1 MCGTIL
7 KMNNFNNFG
16 LPVNNNPFINPQNGV
31 GLGNTGYFAPTKPM
45 DYDGYFGSQ
54 TKKPSFWD
62 QTKMFFSQ
70 YGTKI
75 FGWGATI
82 LGGLGAFAL
91 GKKFIDL
98 DVPYGKDE
106 QKPSEDASLMAK
118 AKYHLCTFLSDT
130 VGVMKPY
137 ERPVNNT
144 VSIEDTKE
152 DNESSSDDTIQQTP
166 TTKKATKNKTP
177 KRKTQHNTSTA
188 SSSSNSEIKKNN
200 VHKPNETL
208 LSKLGKKFKLVFRIS
223 TSTNGVESPSN
234 STSYQIEGKGEP
246 MNSEEVCINFDSRI
260 EKEPIFINDQ
270 GKNDGL
276 YVPVKGLELLKRQKL
291 SKKIPRFID
300 SNENQVYAKL
310 DEKVFELKESNFKA
324 LIQLLSNKNVVQALL
339 KQKSADDYDSS
350 IIGKFAHNLLL
361 RLSRQTAETQSDDIS
376 IRSSLELFN
385 ILKSTISTIPKTKDY
400 TLLKETNKILD
411 VINASEDLK
420 NTYIFNTI
428 QNIIL
433 DPTDISSYQQLSK
446 YVANKVNYNDVIY
459 LNHKG
464 EQVKKDDPNAIFEIS
479 NNQGINI
486 TNLINKN
493 KLTNGR
499 FLKNNKMTDT
509 QKAQSLAYKM
519 IHYQTAPSRNLNVAI
534 SLIKESSDKKQTAND
549 LITTLSKIDDFN
561 FETFIN
567 SFVENDYNTSEEN
580 KVALDLLSLMKFNNI
595 NVKENIIATLQFK
608 TNLYS
613 SDFNFVETILN
624 IKNMSLNID
633 DSQLASIINS
643 CDLSNVDFK
652 KIKEQAT
659 NLSYDDCNRVLNV
672 LDTIDIN
679 KPISKDKTKT
689 IHDLFYSIDNIK
701 KLSMPINEL
710 KDLSTQDINYI
721 ITSTP
726 YELKN
731 TLKYKEFCKNVNT
744 LYTNRITQTI
754 DTNTQVN
761 SMLEFASLFS
771 NDETQINNFV
781 KNLNKLETC
790 DFTFSTDVIN
800 NLCETAKSTKEPN
813 NSVNARFLLTSILN
827 NNDINL
833 NEENKMAMQE
843 ALITNFAQN
852 VADTINDYNPNPPYQ
867 MIAQEISKFINTPIF
882 TEDKN
887 AQMHLKLLVQELYKN
902 KCIQFDKLLIEI
914 PKANTNN
921 NPDQMIKLLYMITEV
936 TSEDK
941 DSNDDIP
948 RTAYNTLITSITN
961 TLDAIDSDNTTKQ
974 EKQIATISKYFNYI
988 IENNQEVDNNNIPI
1002 SNETKMSNL
1011 CQSII
1016 PHLLKKNI
1024 ITQNFVD
1031 TLMNNVLKSEIG
1043 DKEQP
1048 NLNMSLLN
1056 AIKETENCKE
1066 ANEMAEVALNVIRIT
1081 NQMQKAV
1088 SQEDEVISTIKDLL
1102 QKNSFNTNF
1111 AAKIFDKIEMRG
1123 LIFDELSKLIT
1134 SSKDNIDAILPV
1146 FKNMNPN
1153 KQIGNKT
1160 VGEFVNN
1167 LYNNYIDSLMNQA
1180 LNDDD
1185 NETDAIKKLQE
1196 LTKTSKGDIKEMAEV
1211 ALAVIKTQK
1220 DINSAPSLY
1229 EYDTPEFLFLQYIIN
1244 YNDTLEKLASIVSK
1258 LNLEKLNINN
1268 MFSLLSSDN
1277 INENLLPLLYTM
1289 ENKNQKIGEQTVDNL
1304 VAVAKKEAVKKAA
1317 EEAKKA
1323 EEEAAKKA
1331 AKEAAK
1337 KAAEEA
1343 AKKAAE
1349 EAAAEVNTLMEQAL
1363 NDDNKTE
1370 AINKLQ
1376 KLAKNSKGDI
1386 KEMAEVAL
1394 NVIRI
1399 TNQMQRAVSQE
1410 EEVISTIKDLLQ
1422 KNSFN
1427 TNFAAKIFDKI
1438 EMRGLIFDE
1447 LSKLITSSKDNID
1460 AILPV
1465 LQNMNPNKQIGNKT
1479 VDELINYIQVSNNDV
1494 PDIGSNDSSKHTNDF
1509 MDYLTKFQYDD
1520 DANLKELV
1528 SKLND
1533 LYNPLNEEEFTNIC
1547 LAIFDK
1553 FKNNSKFFNE
1563 FVTTLYKKEIQ
1574 ADGSHKMIFENL
1586 YQVFSNLDN
1595 KIKSFNLNL
1604 SDEQLATLS
1613 YVQFEITLQKINQS
1627 KDKIQNEVEFTNATN
1642 KLFLGEGKNE
1652 NFYNI
1657 LFTML
1662 EGNPNFIKHIADII
1676 DIANISNMQN
1686 TEFFTQYQTINHLL
1700 KIYKYEIIDNLQM
1713 QEGVKKII
1721 DDKLLRNTQTL
1732 EFYKN
1737 FSARENNKDLAREIA
1752 SKLNKINGITRKIK
1766 AYKRLDKGISEL
1778 EQDLDMK
1785 QNEFNSMLK
1794 ENHLFH
1800 NYNSLG
1806 EDFISIINLFNT

>member
-1 MCGTIL
+1 M
-7 KMNNFNNFG
+7 
-16 LPVNNNPFINPQNGV
+16 
-31 GLGNTGYFAPTKPM
+31 
-45 DYDGYFGSQ
+45 
-54 TKKPSFWD
+54 
-62 QTKMFFSQ
+62 
-70 YGTKI
+70 
-75 FGWGATI
+75 
-82 LGGLGAFAL
+82 
-91 GKKFIDL
+91 
-98 DVPYGKDE
+98 
-106 QKPSEDASLMAK
+106 
-118 AKYHLCTFLSDT
+118 
-130 VGVMKPY
+130 
-137 ERPVNNT
+137 
-144 VSIEDTKE
+144 
-152 DNESSSDDTIQQTP
+152 
-166 TTKKATKNKTP
+166 
-177 KRKTQHNTSTA
+177 
-188 SSSSNSEIKKNN
+188 
-200 VHKPNETL
+200 
-208 LSKLGKKFKLVFRIS
+208 
-223 TSTNGVESPSN
+223 
-234 STSYQIEGKGEP
+234 
-246 MNSEEVCINFDSRI
+246 
-260 EKEPIFINDQ
+260 
-270 GKNDGL
+270 
-276 YVPVKGLELLKRQKL
+276 
-291 SKKIPRFID
+291 
-300 SNENQVYAKL
+300 
-310 DEKVFELKESNFKA
+310 
-324 LIQLLSNKNVVQALL
+324 
-339 KQKSADDYDSS
+339 
-350 IIGKFAHNLLL
+350 
-361 RLSRQTAETQSDDIS
+361 
-376 IRSSLELFN
+376 
-385 ILKSTISTIPKTKDY
+385 
-400 TLLKETNKILD
+400 LKETNKILD

-534 SLIKESSDKKQTAND
+534 SLIKEISDKKQTAND

-580 KVALDLLSLMKFNNI
+580 KVALELLYLMQFNNI

-613 SDFNFVETILN
+613 NDFNFVETILN

-744 LYTNRITQTI
+744 LYTNRITQTF

-813 NSVNARFLLTSILN
+813 NSVNTRFLLTSILN

-1031 TLMNNVLKSEIG
+1031 TLMNNVLKSDIG

-1160 VGEFVNN
+1160 V
-1167 LYNNYIDSLMNQA
+1167 
-1180 LNDDD
+1180 
-1185 NETDAIKKLQE
+1185 
-1196 LTKTSKGDIKEMAEV
+1196 
-1211 ALAVIKTQK
+1211 
-1220 DINSAPSLY
+1220 
-1229 EYDTPEFLFLQYIIN
+1229 
-1244 YNDTLEKLASIVSK
+1244 
-1258 LNLEKLNINN
+1258 
-1268 MFSLLSSDN
+1268 
-1277 INENLLPLLYTM
+1277 
-1289 ENKNQKIGEQTVDNL
+1289 
-1304 VAVAKKEAVKKAA
+1304 
-1317 EEAKKA
+1317 
-1323 EEEAAKKA
+1323 
-1331 AKEAAK
+1331 
-1337 KAAEEA
+1337 
-1343 AKKAAE
+1343 
-1349 EAAAEVNTLMEQAL
+1349 
-1363 NDDNKTE
+1363 
-1370 AINKLQ
+1370 
-1376 KLAKNSKGDI
+1376 
-1386 KEMAEVAL
+1386 
-1394 NVIRI
+1394 
-1399 TNQMQRAVSQE
+1399 
-1410 EEVISTIKDLLQ
+1410 
-1422 KNSFN
+1422 
-1427 TNFAAKIFDKI
+1427 
-1438 EMRGLIFDE
+1438 
-1447 LSKLITSSKDNID
+1447 
-1460 AILPV
+1460 
-1465 LQNMNPNKQIGNKT
+1465 
-1479 VDELINYIQVSNNDV
+1479 DELINYIQVSNNDV

-1509 MDYLTKFQYDD
+1509 MDYLTKFKYDD

-1613 YVQFEITLQKINQS
+1613 YVQFAITLQKINQS
-1627 KDKIQNEVEFTNATN
+1627 EDMIQNEVEFTNATK

-1652 NFYNI
+1652 NFYKI

-1662 EGNPNFIKHIADII
+1662 EGNPNFIDNITDIMEF
-1676 DIANISNMQN
+1676 ANISNMEN
-1686 TEFFTQYQTINHLL
+1686 ANCFTQYQTINHLL
-1700 KIYKYEIIDNLQM
+1700 EIYKHDIIDDPQM
-1713 QEGVKKII
+1713 HDEVKKII
-1721 DDKLLRNTQTL
+1721 KNKSFINQRNL
-1732 EFYKN
+1732 EFYQN
-1737 FSARENNKDLAREIA
+1737 FSARENNKDLAQKITN
-1752 SKLNKINGITRKIK
+1752 KLKEINGITRKIT
-1766 AYKRLDKGISEL
+1766 AYKTINKNIYEL
-1778 EQDLDMK
+1778 EQNLDK
-1785 QNEFNSMLK
+1785 EQKAFNSMLK
-1794 ENHLFH
+1794 ENHLF
-1800 NYNSLG
+1800 YFYKDLG
-1806 EDFISIINLFNT
+1806 EDFIRIINLFNT

>member
-1 MCGTIL
+1 
-7 KMNNFNNFG
+7 MNNFNNFG

-106 QKPSEDASLMAK
+106 QKPSEDASLMVK

-152 DNESSSDDTIQQTP
+152 EDNKSSSDETIQQTP
-166 TTKKATKNKTP
+166 TTKKTTKNKTP

-188 SSSSNSEIKKNN
+188 SSSPNSEIKKNN

-350 IIGKFAHNLLL
+350 IIGKLMNNF
-361 RLSRQTAETQSDDIS
+361 RLELAETNTNKNITPKQAQKLFFIFSQTLNNITTNITNKDHGY
-376 IRSSLELFN
+376 SLLNKTYENITLFN
-385 ILKSTISTIPKTKDY
+385 SISDTLNATKTEFIQKIIVEESENNYQDLSILLANELEPN
-400 TLLKETNKILD
+400 ET
-411 VINASEDLK
+411 
-420 NTYIFNTI
+420 
-428 QNIIL
+428 
-433 DPTDISSYQQLSK
+433 
-446 YVANKVNYNDVIY
+446 IY

-567 SFVENDYNTSEEN
+567 SFVENDYNTSEDN
-580 KVALDLLSLMKFNNI
+580 KIALDLLYLMQFNNVNV

-679 KPISKDKTKT
+679 KPISKDKT

-744 LYTNRITQTI
+744 LYTNRITQTF

-1081 NQMQKAV
+1081 NQMQ
-1088 SQEDEVISTIKDLL
+1088 
-1102 QKNSFNTNF
+1102 
-1111 AAKIFDKIEMRG
+1111 
-1123 LIFDELSKLIT
+1123 
-1134 SSKDNIDAILPV
+1134 
-1146 FKNMNPN
+1146 
-1153 KQIGNKT
+1153 
-1160 VGEFVNN
+1160 
-1167 LYNNYIDSLMNQA
+1167 
-1180 LNDDD
+1180 
-1185 NETDAIKKLQE
+1185 
-1196 LTKTSKGDIKEMAEV
+1196 
-1211 ALAVIKTQK
+1211 
-1220 DINSAPSLY
+1220 
-1229 EYDTPEFLFLQYIIN
+1229 
-1244 YNDTLEKLASIVSK
+1244 
-1258 LNLEKLNINN
+1258 
-1268 MFSLLSSDN
+1268 
-1277 INENLLPLLYTM
+1277 
-1289 ENKNQKIGEQTVDNL
+1289 
-1304 VAVAKKEAVKKAA
+1304 
-1317 EEAKKA
+1317 
-1323 EEEAAKKA
+1323 
-1331 AKEAAK
+1331 
-1337 KAAEEA
+1337 
-1343 AKKAAE
+1343 
-1349 EAAAEVNTLMEQAL
+1349 
-1363 NDDNKTE
+1363 
-1370 AINKLQ
+1370 
-1376 KLAKNSKGDI
+1376 
-1386 KEMAEVAL
+1386 
-1394 NVIRI
+1394 
-1399 TNQMQRAVSQE
+1399 RAVSQE

-1627 KDKIQNEVEFTNATN
+1627 EDMIQNEVEFTNATKN
-1642 KLFLGEGKNE
+1642 LLLGEGKNE
-1652 NFYNI
+1652 KFYNI

-1662 EGNPNFIKHIADII
+1662 EGNTNFSENIADII
-1676 DIANISNMQN
+1676 EIANISNMEN
-1686 TEFFTQYQTINHLL
+1686 TKFFTQYQTINHLL
-1700 KIYKYEIIDNLQM
+1700 KSYSYYIIEQQNISKERQDLIDN
-1713 QEGVKKII
+1713 
-1721 DDKLLRNTQTL
+1721 KLFRNTQTL
-1732 EFYKN
+1732 EFYQK
-1737 FSARENNKDLAREIA
+1737 FSERENNKDLARDIA
-1752 SKLNKINGITRKIK
+1752 SSLKNIQNINKRIK
-1766 AYKRLDKGISEL
+1766 AFESLYKDTLKLKQEL
-1778 EQDLDMK
+1778 YMK
-1785 QNEFNSMLK
+1785 QKELNDMLKKNNLFNSYK
-1794 ENHLFH
+1794 D
-1800 NYNSLG
+1800 LG
-1806 EDFISIINLFNT
+1806 GDFISIINLFNT

>member
-1 MCGTIL
+1 
-7 KMNNFNNFG
+7 MNNFNNFG

-106 QKPSEDASLMAK
+106 QKPSEDASLMVK

-152 DNESSSDDTIQQTP
+152 EDNKSSSDETIQQTP
-166 TTKKATKNKTP
+166 TTKKTTKNKTP

-188 SSSSNSEIKKNN
+188 SSSPNSEIKKNN

-234 STSYQIEGKGEP
+234 STSYQIEGKGKP

-350 IIGKFAHNLLL
+350 IIGKLMNNF
-361 RLSRQTAETQSDDIS
+361 R
-376 IRSSLELFN
+376 LELA
-385 ILKSTISTIPKTKDY
+385 
-400 TLLKETNKILD
+400 ETNKNKNITHKQAQKLFFIFSQTLNNITTNITNKD
-411 VINASEDLK
+411 HGYSLLNKTYKNIKLFNSISDTLNATKTEFIQKIIVEESENNYQDLSR
-420 NTYIFNTI
+420 
-428 QNIIL
+428 L
-433 DPTDISSYQQLSK
+433 L
-446 YVANKVNYNDVIY
+446 ANELEPNETIY

-493 KLTNGR
+493 QLINGQ
-499 FLKNNKMTDT
+499 FLKNYKMTDT

-519 IHYQTAPSRNLNVAI
+519 IHYQTAQSRNLNVAI
-534 SLIKESSDKKQTAND
+534 SLIKESSDKKQTVND

-561 FETFIN
+561 FEAFIN
-567 SFVENDYNTSEEN
+567 SIATINTKDRQDYEIS
-580 KVALDLLSLMKFNNI
+580 LDLMQTLFNTTSDINI
-595 NVKENIIATLQFK
+595 DNYNKTYVILIFK
-608 TNLYS
+608 QALNS
-613 SDFNFVETILN
+613 SDFNFVKTILN

-659 NLSYDDCNRVLNV
+659 NLSYDDCDNILNV
-672 LDTIDIN
+672 LNKIDKN
-679 KPISKDKTKT
+679 KEIDKDKKT
-689 IHDLFYSIDNIK
+689 IKNLISDIENIK
-701 KLSMPINEL
+701 KLSTPIDKL
-710 KDLSTQDINYI
+710 MDLSFQDINDI
-721 ITSTP
+721 INTTP
-726 YELKN
+726 EELKKTN
-731 TLKYKEFCKNVNT
+731 N
-744 LYTNRITQTI
+744 YTNFCNNIASVYTTRIT
-754 DTNTQVN
+754 TNPNSNQQVQ
-761 SMLEFASLFS
+761 SMLEFAGLFLNNLKQIDTFVNFLKNNS
-771 NDETQINNFV
+771 NIPPFNFNINN
-781 KNLNKLETC
+781 
-790 DFTFSTDVIN
+790 IIPM
-800 NLCETAKSTKEPN
+800 LCETAKSTTKPN

-833 NEENKMAMQE
+833 NEENKKAMQE

-852 VADTINDYNPNPPYQ
+852 VADTINYYNQAHTYQ

-902 KCIQFDKLLIEI
+902 KCIQFNKLLIAI

-936 TSEDK
+936 TREDK

-1016 PHLLKKNI
+1016 PHLLAKKI
-1024 ITQNFVD
+1024 ITKDFVD
-1031 TLMNNVLKSEIG
+1031 TLMNNVLKSDIG

-1066 ANEMAEVALNVIRIT
+1066 ANEMAEVALEVIRIT
-1081 NQMQKAV
+1081 NQIQEAA
-1088 SQEDEVISTIKDLL
+1088 SQEEKVISTIKDLL
-1102 QKNSFNTNF
+1102 QKNPFNTDF
-1111 AAKIFDKIEMRG
+1111 AANIFDKIDMRK
-1123 LIFDELSKLIT
+1123 LNFNTLSNLIT
-1134 SSKDNIDAILPV
+1134 SSKDNIDDILSV
-1146 FKNMNPN
+1146 FEKMNQN
-1153 KQIGNKT
+1153 KQIG
-1160 VGEFVNN
+1160 
-1167 LYNNYIDSLMNQA
+1167 D
-1180 LNDDD
+1180 
-1185 NETDAIKKLQE
+1185 KK
-1196 LTKTSKGDIKEMAEV
+1196 
-1211 ALAVIKTQK
+1211 
-1220 DINSAPSLY
+1220 
-1229 EYDTPEFLFLQYIIN
+1229 
-1244 YNDTLEKLASIVSK
+1244 VS
-1258 LNLEKLNINN
+1258 
-1268 MFSLLSSDN
+1268 D
-1277 INENLLPLLYTM
+1277 
-1289 ENKNQKIGEQTVDNL
+1289 L
-1304 VAVAKKEAVKKAA
+1304 VADVKKAA
-1317 EEAKKA
+1317 EAAAKKA
-1323 EEEAAKKA
+1323 EEERK
-1331 AKEAAK
+1331 
-1337 KAAEEA
+1337 
-1343 AKKAAE
+1343 AE
-1349 EAAAEVNTLMEQAL
+1349 EAAA
-1363 NDDNKTE
+1363 
-1370 AINKLQ
+1370 
-1376 KLAKNSKGDI
+1376 LAG
-1386 KEMAEVAL
+1386 
-1394 NVIRI
+1394 
-1399 TNQMQRAVSQE
+1399 TRAVSKKTNK
-1410 EEVISTIKDLLQ
+1410 VYDLANLDKDSYLSTTTTNIQLKT
-1422 KNSFN
+1422 KKGRSNIFN
-1427 TNFAAKIFDKI
+1427 VTLKRNTSEF
-1438 EMRGLIFDE
+1438 
-1447 LSKLITSSKDNID
+1447 KLIDN
-1460 AILPV
+1460 
-1465 LQNMNPNKQIGNKT
+1465 
-1479 VDELINYIQVSNNDV
+1479 DEQKKYVTQ
-1494 PDIGSNDSSKHTNDF
+1494 
-1509 MDYLTKFQYDD
+1509 
-1520 DANLKELV
+1520 
-1528 SKLND
+1528 
-1533 LYNPLNEEEFTNIC
+1533 
-1547 LAIFDK
+1547 K
-1553 FKNNSKFFNE
+1553 FKK
-1563 FVTTLYKKEIQ
+1563 Q
-1574 ADGSHKMIFENL
+1574 
-1586 YQVFSNLDN
+1586 
-1595 KIKSFNLNL
+1595 
-1604 SDEQLATLS
+1604 
-1613 YVQFEITLQKINQS
+1613 
-1627 KDKIQNEVEFTNATN
+1627 
-1642 KLFLGEGKNE
+1642 
-1652 NFYNI
+1652 
-1657 LFTML
+1657 
-1662 EGNPNFIKHIADII
+1662 
-1676 DIANISNMQN
+1676 
-1686 TEFFTQYQTINHLL
+1686 
-1700 KIYKYEIIDNLQM
+1700 IDNLLTP
-1713 QEGVKKII
+1713 KNPNNAII
-1721 DDKLLRNTQTL
+1721 VYD
-1732 EFYKN
+1732 
-1737 FSARENNKDLAREIA
+1737 NNK
-1752 SKLNKINGITRKIK
+1752 
-1766 AYKRLDKGISEL
+1766 
-1778 EQDLDMK
+1778 
-1785 QNEFNSMLK
+1785 
-1794 ENHLFH
+1794 
-1800 NYNSLG
+1800 NYVIVTKNDRGTIQYFSQV
-1806 EDFISIINLFNT
+1806 